1 MRMAGQLYGVECM
14 IGGWMKPRERN
25 LSDLYKS
32 IVNTFVSDT
41 LSSCQ
46 ASQGKNLSHSTF
58 DARGDSFG
66 CESKAL

>member
-1 MRMAGQLYGVECM
+1 MRMAGQLYEVECI
-14 IGGWMKPRERN
+14 IGEWMKPWERN

-41 LSSCQ
+41 LLFCQ
-46 ASQGKNLSHSTF
+46 ASQSKNLSHSTF
-58 DARGDSFG
+58 DVRGDSFG